1 MTPTPTPTPSGITH
15 AQNLSTRLRVEP
27 GNGAGIGGFIVTGND
42 PKVVLIR
49 GIGPSLGQFGVPN
62 PLADPKLELSGSGG
76 FTTVT
81 NNDWRDTQEQQIIDT
96 GIPPTNDLE
105 SAILATLNPGLYTAV
120 LSGNDGGTG
129 AALVEIYDLSPNAN
143 SKLANISTRAF
154 VNTGNDVVIGGFILG
169 GGSASDSIIIRGIG
183 PSLAD
188 FGLSPV
194 VADPQLELR
203 DSNGGIVR
211 ANDNW
216 QDDPAQ
222 AAIISGVNLAP
233 TNDLESAIAETLAPD
248 SYTAVLFGTNNGTGL
263 GLIEVYDNPQ
273 PGGPT
278 PTPGPTGTPGSTPT
292 PEPTGTPGETPTPAP
307 TATPTATPGGGGTC
321 AEAFD
326 GVAAPALPAGW
337 VATNPDPGDG
347 VVFVTVTSPND
358 TAPNSAFIPDQD
370 GISDKVLDSRPVTIQ
385 TANSVMTFKN
395 NFNSEFSDGVFWDG
409 GVLEV
414 STPSISGGD
423 FLDITDSHVG
433 GSITAGVT
441 RARSAA
447 THRIR
452 FQVAW
457 HGAVVRVDLL
467 IRSSIWDR
475 TCPDKS

>member
-1 MTPTPTPTPSGITH
+1 MAAAVSRP
-15 AQNLSTRLRVEP
+15 LRTTT
-27 GNGAGIGGFIVTGND
+27 GAI
-42 PKVVLIR
+42 PR
-49 GIGPSLGQFGVPN
+49 
-62 PLADPKLELSGSGG
+62 
-76 FTTVT
+76 
-81 NNDWRDTQEQQIIDT
+81 NNRFIDT
-96 GIPPTNDLE
+96 GIPPSNDLE

-129 AALVEIYDLSPNAN
+129 AALVEIYDLSPNAD

-211 ANDNW
+211 ANNNW

-292 PEPTGTPGETPTPAP
+292 PEPTGTPAKHQLRHQQHQHQHRVAVESAP
-307 TATPTATPGGGGTC
+307 KHSMAWLRRDCHLAGLRAIRTQVTDQC
-321 AEAFD
+321 
-326 GVAAPALPAGW
+326 LP
-337 VATNPDPGDG
+337 
-347 VVFVTVTSPND
+347 
-358 TAPNSAFIPDQD
+358 Q
-370 GISDKVLDSRPVTIQ
+370 
-385 TANSVMTFKN
+385 
-395 NFNSEFSDGVFWDG
+395 
-409 GVLEV
+409 
-414 STPSISGGD
+414 
-423 FLDITDSHVG
+423 
-433 GSITAGVT
+433 
-441 RARSAA
+441 
-447 THRIR
+447 
-452 FQVAW
+452 
-457 HGAVVRVDLL
+457 
-467 IRSSIWDR
+467 
-475 TCPDKS
+475 

>member
-1 MTPTPTPTPSGITH
+1 MTPTQTPTPTPSGITH

-96 GIPPTNDLE
+96 GIPPSNDLE

-129 AALVEIYDLSPNAN
+129 AALVEIYDLSPNAD

-273 PGGPT
+273 PGGT
-278 PTPGPTGTPGSTPT
+278 
-292 PEPTGTPGETPTPAP
+292 
-307 TATPTATPGGGGTC
+307 
-321 AEAFD
+321 
-326 GVAAPALPAGW
+326 LPNG
-337 VATNPDPGDG
+337 NPLLELN
-347 VVFVTVTSPND
+347 PND
-358 TAPNSAFIPDQD
+358 TDTDIDT
-370 GISDKVLDSRPVTIQ
+370 G
-385 TANSVMTFKN
+385 ANN
-395 NFNSEFSDGVFWDG
+395 A
-409 GVLEV
+409 
-414 STPSISGGD
+414 STTN
-423 FLDITDSHVG
+423 TDSNPRWRWNLRR
-433 GSITAGVT
+433 SIRWRDCAGI
-441 RARSAA
+441 A
-447 THRIR
+447 T
-452 FQVAW
+452 W
-457 HGAVVRVDLL
+457 MG
-467 IRSSIWDR
+467 
-475 TCPDKS
+475 CE

>member
-1 MTPTPTPTPSGITH
+1 M
-15 AQNLSTRLRVEP
+15 
-27 GNGAGIGGFIVTGND
+27 
-42 PKVVLIR
+42 VLIR

-129 AALVEIYDLSPNAN
+129 AALVEIYDLSPNAD

-169 GGSASDSIIIRGIG
+169 GGSASDAIIIRGIG

-194 VADPQLELR
+194 LADPQLELR

-263 GLIEVYDNPQ
+263 GLVEVYDNPQ
-273 PGGPT
+273 PPGPT
-278 PTPGPTGTPGSTPT
+278 PTPPPELTATPCARPAPQHRRLRQVTPT
-292 PEPTGTPGETPTPAP
+292 PPPP
-307 TATPTATPGGGGTC
+307 TATPTPGGVEPC

-326 GVAAPALPAGW
+326 GV
-337 VATNPDPGDG
+337 
-347 VVFVTVTSPND
+347 
-358 TAPNSAFIPDQD
+358 TAPGLACRMGSQ
-370 GISDKVLDSRPVTIQ
+370 TIQ
-385 TANSVMTFKN
+385 PSGRRTNRQHGDITKLIRPPIPCSFQIRTGSATRCSIAGDFDPIGGSVMTFRN
-395 NFNSEFSDGVFWDG
+395 NFNTDFSDGVFCDG

-414 STPSISGGD
+414 STPSIIGGD
-423 FLDITDSHVG
+423 FLDFTDSHMG
-433 GSITAGVT
+433 GSITTGGYTGEISGDAENPLSG
-441 RARSAA
+441 RMAWSA
-447 THRIR
+447 
-452 FQVAW
+452 
-457 HGAVVRVDLL
+457 
-467 IRSSIWDR
+467 
-475 TCPDKS
+475 